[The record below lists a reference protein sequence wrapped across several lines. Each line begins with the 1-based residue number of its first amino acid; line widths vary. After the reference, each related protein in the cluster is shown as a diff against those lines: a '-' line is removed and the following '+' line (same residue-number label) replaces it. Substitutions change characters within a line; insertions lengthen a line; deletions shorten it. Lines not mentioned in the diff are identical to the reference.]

1 MSKRAS
7 LLIKIGLLLTAAA
20 LCLAAYNLY
29 EGVKAGNAAA
39 DAAAKIDAFI
49 EESGEACVFDPDME
63 MPTVQLDGY
72 EYIGILRIQ
81 ALSLELPV
89 MSEWSY
95 SALKIAPCRYAGSAY
110 SDDLVFTDAL
120 GNHLTKPTL
129 YRAFKKAAAAVGRPD
144 ARFHDLRHS
153 YAVAAIR
160 SGDDIKTV
168 QENLGHATYVLEGAD
183 EHTVVWDVTNPTRTR
198 IIKGGTLKDGRLAK
212 A

>member
-29 EGVKAGNAAA
+29 EGAKAGNAAA
-39 DAAAKIDAFI
+39 DAAGKIDAFI
-49 EESGEACVFDPDME
+49 EESGETCVFDPDME

-110 SDDLVFTDAL
+110 SGDLVIAAHNYSSHFGQIKGLSSGDELSFTDAD
-120 GNHLTKPTL
+120 GNVFYYTVAEIETLSPFATEEMTSSGWDLTLFTCT
-129 YRAFKKAAAAVGRPD
+129 VGGASR
-144 ARFHDLRHS
+144 
-153 YAVAAIR
+153 V
-160 SGDDIKTV
+160 TV
-168 QENLGHATYVLEGAD
+168 RCEKVE
-183 EHTVVWDVTNPTRTR
+183 
-198 IIKGGTLKDGRLAK
+198 
-212 A
+212 

>member
-95 SALKIAPCRYAGSAY
+95 RALKIAPCRYAGSAY
-110 SDDLVFTDAL
+110 SGDLVIAAHNYSSHFGRIKGLSSGDELSFTDVD
-120 GNHLTKPTL
+120 GNVFYYTVAEIETLSPFATEEMTSSGWDLTLFTCT
-129 YRAFKKAAAAVGRPD
+129 VGGASR
-144 ARFHDLRHS
+144 
-153 YAVAAIR
+153 V
-160 SGDDIKTV
+160 TV
-168 QENLGHATYVLEGAD
+168 RCEKVE
-183 EHTVVWDVTNPTRTR
+183 
-198 IIKGGTLKDGRLAK
+198 
-212 A
+212 

>member
-110 SDDLVFTDAL
+110 SGDLVIAAHNYSSHFGQIKGLSSGDELSFTDVD
-120 GNHLTKPTL
+120 GNVFYYTVAEVETLSPFATEEMTSSGWDLTLFTCT
-129 YRAFKKAAAAVGRPD
+129 VGGASR
-144 ARFHDLRHS
+144 
-153 YAVAAIR
+153 V
-160 SGDDIKTV
+160 TV
-168 QENLGHATYVLEGAD
+168 RCEKVE
-183 EHTVVWDVTNPTRTR
+183 
-198 IIKGGTLKDGRLAK
+198 
-212 A
+212 

>member
-110 SDDLVFTDAL
+110 SGDLVIAAHNYSSHFGQIKRLSSGDELSFTDTN
-120 GNHLTKPTL
+120 GNVFYYTVAEVETLSPFATEEMTSSGWDLTLFTCT
-129 YRAFKKAAAAVGRPD
+129 VGGASR
-144 ARFHDLRHS
+144 
-153 YAVAAIR
+153 V
-160 SGDDIKTV
+160 TV
-168 QENLGHATYVLEGAD
+168 RCEKVE
-183 EHTVVWDVTNPTRTR
+183 
-198 IIKGGTLKDGRLAK
+198 
-212 A
+212 

>member
-72 EYIGILRIQ
+72 EYIGVLRIQ

-110 SDDLVFTDAL
+110 SGDLVIAAHNYSGHFGQIKGLSLGDELSFTDAD
-120 GNHLTKPTL
+120 GNVFYYTVAEIETLSPFATEEMTSSGWDLTLFTCT
-129 YRAFKKAAAAVGRPD
+129 VGGASR
-144 ARFHDLRHS
+144 
-153 YAVAAIR
+153 V
-160 SGDDIKTV
+160 TV
-168 QENLGHATYVLEGAD
+168 RCEKVE
-183 EHTVVWDVTNPTRTR
+183 
-198 IIKGGTLKDGRLAK
+198 
-212 A
+212 

>member
-110 SDDLVFTDAL
+110 SGDLVIAAHNYSSHFGQIKRLSSGDELSFTDVN
-120 GNHLTKPTL
+120 GNVFYYTVAEIETLSPFATEEMTSSGWDLTLFTCT
-129 YRAFKKAAAAVGRPD
+129 VGGASR
-144 ARFHDLRHS
+144 
-153 YAVAAIR
+153 V
-160 SGDDIKTV
+160 TV
-168 QENLGHATYVLEGAD
+168 RCEKVE
-183 EHTVVWDVTNPTRTR
+183 
-198 IIKGGTLKDGRLAK
+198 
-212 A
+212 